1 MRVDGVRDGRDGEA
15 GAGVTTGDAVA
26 GGAAATVATTP
37 KRMIVVLPT
46 YNERENLPLMVEA
59 LHGLGLPGLEVLVVD
74 DNSPDGTGELAEE
87 LRRQHAGTLHVAHR
101 PRKMGLGPAYIDGFG
116 RALALGADYVV
127 EMDADFQHDPVT
139 LREFRRWIEEYD
151 VVVGS
156 RYIRGG
162 SVVPH
167 WSLWRKLL
175 SRGGNIYARL
185 VLGLRVHDPTG
196 GFKCF
201 RASALKRLD
210 LGGIRSSGYTFQIE
224 MSYAAQRAGLRVK
237 EVPIH
242 FTDRARGESKMSAP
256 IALEAAW
263 RVWQIKRRY

>member
-1 MRVDGVRDGRDGEA
+1 MDGEP
-15 GAGVTTGDAVA
+15 GVTTSDWRRP
-26 GGAAATVATTP
+26 AADSGLATGV

-46 YNERENLPLMVEA
+46 YNERENLAAMVET
-59 LHGLGLPGLEVLVVD
+59 LRELGIPGLEVLVVD
-74 DNSPDGTGELAEE
+74 DNSPDGTGALAEE
-87 LRRQHAGTLHVAHR
+87 LRERHPAMMHVAHR

-127 EMDADFQHDPVT
+127 EMDADFQHDPRT
-139 LREFRRWIEEYD
+139 LLDFRRWIEEYD
-151 VVVGS
+151 IVVGS
-156 RYIRGG
+156 RYIPGG
-162 SVVPH
+162 SVEPG
-167 WSLWRKLL
+167 WSIPRKVL
-175 SRGGNIYARL
+175 SRGGSIYARAI
-185 VLGLRVHDPTG
+185 LGLQVHDPTG

-210 LGGIRSSGYTFQIE
+210 LSRVRSSGYTFQIE
-224 MSYAAQRAGLRVK
+224 MSYACQRAGLRVK

-242 FTDRARGESKMSAP
+242 FADRVRGESKMSTR

>member
-1 MRVDGVRDGRDGEA
+1 MRDRDAET
-15 GAGVTTGDAVA
+15 GVTTDDAATRGA
-26 GGAAATVATTP
+26 GATVATVP

-46 YNERENLPLMVEA
+46 YNERENLPLMLEA

-74 DNSPDGTGELAEE
+74 DNSPDGTGDLAEG
-87 LRRQHAGTLHVAHR
+87 LRREYPDTLHVAHR

-127 EMDADFQHDPVT
+127 EMDADFQHDPAV
-139 LREFRRWIEEYD
+139 LREFHRWIEEYD

-162 SVVPH
+162 SVEPR
-167 WSLWRKLL
+167 WSLPRKLL

-210 LGGIRSSGYTFQIE
+210 FSRVRSSGYTFQIE
-224 MSYAAQRAGLRVK
+224 MSYACQRAGLRAK

-242 FTDRARGESKMSAP
+242 FTDRARGESKMSAR

-263 RVWQIKRRY
+263 RVWEIKRRY